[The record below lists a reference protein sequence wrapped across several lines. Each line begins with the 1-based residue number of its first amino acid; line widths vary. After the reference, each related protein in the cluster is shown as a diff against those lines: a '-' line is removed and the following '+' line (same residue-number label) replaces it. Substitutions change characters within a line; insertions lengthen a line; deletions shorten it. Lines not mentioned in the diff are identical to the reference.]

1 MPRFLLIGDVGPAN
15 VSLAIAVERAGVVET
30 VIDGT
35 FPSRGFRSLED
46 IVRKFMEG
54 LHFPVTSAC
63 FSVAGPVVD
72 EQVWFPNLDW
82 CVDQRQVRETFK
94 LQSVLLV
101 NDLQATAMALPYL
114 GAAQTATL
122 QMGVPAEKGM
132 RAVIATGMGLG
143 EAVLVS
149 GNGGYVAFPSEGGH
163 ADFAPNG
170 PLQEEL
176 LAYLR
181 GDGGHVSYER
191 VCSGLGIP
199 NLYRFLQARSGAPEP
214 LWLAEELGAAEN
226 PTEVII
232 EHGMS
237 DKPHPVCREALEL
250 FASILGA
257 ESGNLALRTL
267 ASGGVY
273 VGGELA
279 KELLPV
285 LRGGAFLSAFRH
297 KGTMSDL
304 IRRIPVHVIL
314 EPRAALLG
322 ATRYA
327 LADAADPEPLQRA

>member
-1 MPRFLLIGDVGPAN
+1 MPRFMLIGDVGPAN
-15 VSLAIAVERAGVVET
+15 VTLALVVERAGAVET
-30 VIDGT
+30 VVEGG
-35 FPSRGFRSLED
+35 FPSRSFRSLED
-46 IVRKFMEG
+46 IVRQFMQD

-82 CVDQRQVRETFK
+82 CVDQRRVQDAFR

-101 NDLQATAMALPYL
+101 NDLQATALALPHL
-114 GAAQTATL
+114 QPSQTATL
-122 QMGVPAEKGM
+122 QIGVPAEDGM

-149 GNGGYVAFPSEGGH
+149 AEGGFRAFPSEGGH

-176 LAYLR
+176 LAFLR
-181 GDGGHVSYER
+181 AEMGHVSYER

-199 NLYRFLQARSGAPEP
+199 NLYRFLRARSGAPEP
-214 LWLAEELGAAEN
+214 AWLTEQLAAADA
-226 PTEVII
+226 PTAAII
-232 EHGMS
+232 EAGM
-237 DKPHPVCREALEL
+237 DEKPEPVCREVLEL

-279 KELLPV
+279 TELLPV
-285 LRGGAFLSAFRH
+285 LRGGAFMAAFRH

-322 ATRYA
+322 ATRHA
-327 LADAADPEPLQRA
+327 LGAPLPDPVQTA